1 MIFNELTSALSG
13 LIDIFVEWVEYV
25 RHPFLA
31 CDRLLVDYETDQ
43 VRLKRAM
50 KIWLSSFI
58 ISVVVLT
65 PLYNR
70 GGIGLATLGFHLS
83 LFFFVTLALLLTSG
97 AIHIGLLWD
106 GVKSRFGDTLLIYSL
121 FFGTFS
127 PLFSL
132 LSYPSLAIL
141 FSSLKVSKAQH
152 LGSWETAVA
161 VSKAFSSPSPIA
173 AIPLQFEH
181 ALTVVASLALSGMF
195 AEAVAKYYQKD
206 RHRILS
212 SMSFS
217 IAVLGIVPG
226 LICAWFYYYVVFS
239 FV

>member
-1 MIFNELTSALSG
+1 MSFNDLTSALNAI
-13 LIDIFVEWVEYV
+13 IDIFVEWLEYV

-31 CDRLLVDYETDQ
+31 CDRLLVDYESDQ

-50 KIWLSSFI
+50 KIWVSSFI
-58 ISVVVLT
+58 IGIVVLT

-70 GGIGLATLGFHLS
+70 AGIGLATLGFHLS
-83 LFFFVTLALLLTSG
+83 LFLFVTLALLLTSG
-97 AIHIGLLWD
+97 AIHIGLRLD

-127 PLFSL
+127 PLFCL
-132 LSYPSLAIL
+132 LSYPSLALL
-141 FSSLKVSKAQH
+141 FSSLRVSKAHH
-152 LGSWETAVA
+152 LGSWATAEA
-161 VSKAFSSPSPIA
+161 VSKALSAPSQIA
-173 AIPLQFEH
+173 GIFIQFQH

-195 AEAVAKYYQKD
+195 AEAVAKYYQTD
-206 RHRILS
+206 RPRVLS

-226 LICAWFYYYVVFS
+226 IICAMFYYYVVFS